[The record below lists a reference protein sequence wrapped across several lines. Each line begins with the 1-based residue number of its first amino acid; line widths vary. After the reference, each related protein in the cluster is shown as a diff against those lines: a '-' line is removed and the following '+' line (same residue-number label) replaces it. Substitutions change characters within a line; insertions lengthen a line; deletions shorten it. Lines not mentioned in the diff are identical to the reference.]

1 MDWIKIMQW
10 VSIVMCWVATGLN
23 IFAMIRLNRTRKW
36 YKKKEN
42 ELDAELKYCNTM
54 IAACTEFLEATHKEV
69 EEGSDEG

>member
-1 MDWIKIMQW
+1 MELIEIIRWI
-10 VSIVMCWVATGLN
+10 SIGLMWFATGLN
-23 IFAMIRLNRTRKW
+23 IYAMIRLNRTRER
-36 YKKKEN
+36 YEKKEN